1 MAKGTLIK
9 STSGIRGIVGHGLD
23 TTIVEDYAKAFGTF
37 VKKGK
42 VVVGR
47 DSRQSGEML
56 RKAVL
61 KGLSSVGIDIIYLGI
76 VPTPTVE
83 IAVKELKAAAG
94 ICITASHNPGEWNA
108 LKFFNREGEFITSD
122 EFEQIED
129 IYNNKRF
136 TLKPPT
142 KFGKVKQQS
151 GWIEKHVSKTLKLK
165 AVNKAA
171 VRKAKFK
178 VVVDAI
184 NGAGSVALPLLLMKL
199 GAKITKINCK
209 PNGNFVHEPE
219 PTPQN
224 LEQLCDAVKKH
235 KADFG
240 LACDPDADRLA
251 IVDETGT
258 PLGEELT
265 LAIAVREALNF
276 KKGPAVINLSTS
288 KVTADEA
295 IKAAVPLYYSKVGE
309 SNVVELIRK
318 KKAVIGGEGNGGV
331 IYPAFHAGRDA
342 LVAAALVLSCLARS
356 KMKMSKFAETFTKY
370 YTIKAKAAIGPDFAE
385 RLKKFESDIKTF
397 VQQPTFNNIDGL
409 RVDFLEGWLLIRK
422 SNTEPIFRVMV
433 ETKNE
438 KASLTLSK
446 QIMDYF
452 TS

>member
-1 MAKGTLIK
+1 MLIK
-9 STSGIRGIVGHGLD
+9 STSGIRGIVGNGLD
-23 TTIVEDYAKAFGTF
+23 DRIAADYAKAFGTF

-47 DSRQSGEML
+47 DSRPSGEKL

-61 KGLSSVGIDIIYLGI
+61 KGLTSAGIDVIYLGI

-83 IAVKELKAAAG
+83 IAVKGLKGAAG

-108 LKFFNREGEFITSD
+108 LKFFNRNGEFITSD
-122 EFEQIED
+122 EFERIER
-129 IYNNKRF
+129 IYNYKNF
-136 TLKPPT
+136 AVKPPT
-142 KFGKVKQQS
+142 KFGKVKRQS
-151 GWIEKHVSKTLKLK
+151 GWIEKHVRKTLSLK
-165 AVNKAA
+165 VVNRTAIKK
-171 VRKAKFK
+171 RKFK

-184 NGAGSVALPLLLMKL
+184 NGAGSHALPLLLNKL
-199 GAKITKINCK
+199 GVKVIKINCI

-224 LEQLCDAVKKH
+224 LKQLCNAVKKH

-240 LACDPDADRLA
+240 MACDPDADRLA
-251 IVDETGT
+251 TVDENGI

-265 LAIAVREALNF
+265 LAIAVREVLRT
-276 KKGPAVINLSTS
+276 KKGPVIINLSTS

-295 IKAAVPLYYSKVGE
+295 EKSGSKVYLSKVGE

-356 KMKMSKFAETFTKY
+356 RMKMSAFAETFNKY
-370 YTIKAKAAIGPDFAE
+370 YTIKAKAALTPDFAE
-385 RLKKFESDIKTF
+385 RLKKFESDVKTF

-409 RVDFLEGWLLIRK
+409 RIDFPEGWLLIRK
-422 SNTEPIFRVMV
+422 SNTELIFRVMV
-433 ETKNE
+433 ESNRLRLSE
-438 KASLTLSK
+438 KLSK
-446 QIMDYF
+446 QVMEYF